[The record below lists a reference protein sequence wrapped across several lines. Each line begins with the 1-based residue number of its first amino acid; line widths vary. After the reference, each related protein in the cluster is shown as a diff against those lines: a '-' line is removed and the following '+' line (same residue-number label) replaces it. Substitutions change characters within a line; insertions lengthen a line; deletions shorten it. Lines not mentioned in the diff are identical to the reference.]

1 MNSIE
6 DLLNSLLQNSPDNT
20 VRAASGG
27 LMGSPMQN
35 SPAQNSPMQSNPMA
49 NALTVGGGMQPSNAT
64 PFGQQFNSTP
74 FSPTGST
81 SMQPGNMA
89 GGGFSGNVN
98 AQSSRFGP
106 MAPLSVEEANRRSE
120 FMNAKEQPM
129 PQMGGMSPS
138 YGGGIGSLMPQQSP
152 YGEQSER
159 QPQDR
164 SVTPMRP
171 EDRRRMA
178 EMQPEQREMLHRQKD
193 ERYGEQLKQQEM
205 QSLMEE
211 RRRQFDQQ
219 RGPNPYQT
227 ATPLDPNDP
236 MIART
241 RGVSGGQQRMNPFQ
255 QLMGESRGM
264 RAATQ
269 PYTPVQ
275 GQRLTPGATPLNPA
289 AARTPGNFAMPVQGQ
304 NNTSGKQSLSD
315 LVNASNVSSAG
326 RRRLV

>member
-49 NALTVGGGMQPSNAT
+49 NALTMGGGMQPSNAM
-64 PFGQQFNSTP
+64 PFGQ
-74 FSPTGST
+74 
-81 SMQPGNMA
+81 MQPGGMQPNYPLPSYTPTGPTPMQPGSMA

-98 AQSSRFGP
+98 GQSSRFGP
-106 MAPLSVEEANRRSE
+106 MAPLSTLSKEEAFRQHELANYK
-120 FMNAKEQPM
+120 NQPM

-152 YGEQSER
+152 YGEQ
-159 QPQDR
+159 P
-164 SVTPMRP
+164 
-171 EDRRRMA
+171 
-178 EMQPEQREMLHRQKD
+178 
-193 ERYGEQLKQQEM
+193 KQQEM
-205 QSLMEE
+205 QALMEE
-211 RRRQFDQQ
+211 RRQFDRRRQFDQQ
-219 RGPNPYQT
+219 HGGLMPQQSPYGEQPNPYQT

-236 MIART
+236 MLART
-241 RGVSGGQQRMNPFQ
+241 RGVGGGQQRMNPIQ
-255 QLMGESRGM
+255 QLMGASRGM

-275 GQRLTPGATPLNPA
+275 GQRLTPGQTPQNPMFS
-289 AARTPGNFAMPVQGQ
+289 RTPGNFAMPVQGQ
-304 NNTSGKQSLSD
+304 NNTAGKQSLSD
-315 LVNASNVSSAG
+315 LLNASNVSAAG

>member
-49 NALTVGGGMQPSNAT
+49 NALTMGGGMQPSNAT

-81 SMQPGNMA
+81 PMQPGNMA

-98 AQSSRFGP
+98 AQSSQFGP

-138 YGGGIGSLMPQQSP
+138 YGGGIGGLMPQQSP
-152 YGEQSER
+152 YGEQS
-159 QPQDR
+159 
-164 SVTPMRP
+164 
-171 EDRRRMA
+171 
-178 EMQPEQREMLHRQKD
+178 
-193 ERYGEQLKQQEM
+193 
-205 QSLMEE
+205 LMEI
-211 RRRQFDQQ
+211 RRQFDQQ
-219 RGPNPYQT
+219 MREPTKDEQMGLIRERANPYQT
-227 ATPLDPNDP
+227 ATPLNPNDP

-255 QLMGESRGM
+255 RLMGESRGM